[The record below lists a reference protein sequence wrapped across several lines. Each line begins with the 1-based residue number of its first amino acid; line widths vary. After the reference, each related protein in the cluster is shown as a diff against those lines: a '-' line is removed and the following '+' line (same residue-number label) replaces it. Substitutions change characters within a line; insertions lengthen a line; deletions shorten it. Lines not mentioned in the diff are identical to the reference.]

1 MGKIFA
7 WMKGAPP
14 CVFFHR
20 EGGVL
25 LGFGVRGDSTG
36 HNGSADLRCC
46 LAGESST
53 KRRGSSKVI
62 RYILKFS
69 AQLFAFIRHRLTFQ
83 RLETEFDRKQH
94 LVEAWKI
101 IFWKIVKWSDLEFWM
116 IWLRERYTIG
126 TSYRVVQYLY
136 VAKLICRLRE
146 MVMRIV
152 INH

>member
-14 CVFFHR
+14 CVFFHP
-20 EGGVL
+20 EGVL

-62 RYILKFS
+62 RYILEFS
-69 AQLFAFIRHRLTFQ
+69 AQLFAFIRVVPTVRNEFL
-83 RLETEFDRKQH
+83 LEEERNSIESDT
-94 LVEAWKI
+94 
-101 IFWKIVKWSDLEFWM
+101 WSK
-116 IWLRERYTIG
+116 RE
-126 TSYRVVQYLY
+126 
-136 VAKLICRLRE
+136 K
-146 MVMRIV
+146 
-152 INH
+152 

>member
-14 CVFFHR
+14 CVFFHP
-20 EGGVL
+20 EGVL

-101 IFWKIVKWSDLEFWM
+101 IFWKMWNGWIWM

-136 VAKLICRLRE
+136 VAKLICRL
-146 MVMRIV
+146 V
-152 INH
+152 ITRNGDAHRH

>member
-14 CVFFHR
+14 CVFFHP
-20 EGGVL
+20 EGVL

-46 LAGESST
+46 LAGESWT

-101 IFWKIVKWSDLEFWM
+101 IFWKMWNGWIWM

-136 VAKLICRLRE
+136 VAKLICRL
-146 MVMRIV
+146 V
-152 INH
+152 ITRNGDAHRH

>member
-14 CVFFHR
+14 CVFFHP
-20 EGGVL
+20 EGVL

-62 RYILKFS
+62 RYILEFS

-101 IFWKIVKWSDLEFWM
+101 IFWKMWNGWIWM
-116 IWLRERYTIG
+116 IWLRERYMIG

-146 MVMRIV
+146 MMMRIV

>member
-14 CVFFHR
+14 CVFFHP
-20 EGGVL
+20 EGVL

-46 LAGESST
+46 LAGESWT

-101 IFWKIVKWSDLEFWM
+101 IFWKMWNGWIWM